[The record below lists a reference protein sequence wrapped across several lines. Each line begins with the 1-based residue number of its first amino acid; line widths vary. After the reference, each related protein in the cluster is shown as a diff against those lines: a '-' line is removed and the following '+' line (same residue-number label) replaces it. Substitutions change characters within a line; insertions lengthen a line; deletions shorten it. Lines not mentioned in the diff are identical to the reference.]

1 MHGNRVIRM
10 RGSLRILS
18 GSERSSTSG
27 EEIDSGPISFN
38 PEQAGTSN
46 QHSTPVHH
54 RGRNA
59 RGRCAAC
66 GRCAAHGHCAGRGGG
81 RAGGQVTRNVEEANV
96 NVQDQAS
103 DKEVQNETM
112 VEPEVGRG
120 QGARCAQG
128 GNVVRGEVSVA

>member
-1 MHGNRVIRM
+1 MRGNRVIRM

-27 EEIDSGPISFN
+27 EEIDSGPISFD

-54 RGRNA
+54 RGR
-59 RGRCAAC
+59 CAAC
-66 GRCAAHGHCAGRGGG
+66 GRRAAHGHCAGRGGG

-103 DKEVQNETM
+103 DKEVQNEIM

-120 QGARCAQG
+120 RGARCAQD
-128 GNVVRGEVSVA
+128 GNVVGGEVSVA